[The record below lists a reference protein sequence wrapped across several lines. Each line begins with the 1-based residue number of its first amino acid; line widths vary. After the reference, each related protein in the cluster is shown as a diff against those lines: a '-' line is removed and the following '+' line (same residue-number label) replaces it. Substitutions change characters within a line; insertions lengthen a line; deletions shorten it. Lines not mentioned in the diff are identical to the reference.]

1 MEPTVTETQPAPAA
15 AAAPQAPPNPAAI
28 LQLIGRARFR
38 MRLQSSLEGATT
50 ATILAAATALFAIFA
65 MRTELVSGTVGL
77 YLLAAAG
84 VIIVAGAV
92 LGSLVRLD
100 DETIARRIDRA
111 SNLSDRL
118 STAIAFR
125 HTLATSGGPSA
136 IDAETNDLMVAAIR
150 DGVRAA
156 PRANLIAATPFR
168 LPKDLKAAFGFLAVS
183 ALAAGLAV
191 PAVDRLPKLFAA
203 DPELGRPGV
212 EVMLRGR
219 NLMTGLVTPV
229 AFNGTAAMVIGAP
242 GAAVTKSDKQT
253 GFVPQDASVYLGPAN
268 KGRPIVV
275 LDWKHDSI
283 KVRIPD
289 DAQAGQTFLTVYLP
303 DNLTLGPVA
312 FEVLASDDIRNFKE
326 DSVLLDADER
336 AYVESILAQL
346 KELAKRE
353 KIEDLDKF
361 IAKIEQLLKDAEQ
374 GKISKEQLLSELAK
388 AEDML
393 NAGQEPDQKEIA
405 KKLGEMGKELQK
417 NEVTKELGKAL
428 EKSDLEK
435 AKQELEDL
443 ARKLEKSAME
453 KQKEELEKK
462 LQDPKLSDKDKKE
475 LEKKLEQVKKDM
487 NKDMEKLKEQLE
499 DKDKKL
505 TDQEKKELQKKL
517 EAMKNE
523 KPLTEKQKEDLQKQL
538 ENVSKQMQKENEKD
552 KQKAEAQKQKL
563 KEEVRRLEKQKQ
575 EAKTDQERLTAERE
589 LNKKKD
595 ELQKLDKDQEKKN
608 QSAQREAL
616 KRLQRDMEKAAESL
630 QKPNKNET
638 QDEKDERERQ
648 ASQKLKDAARETGRV
663 DQDKRKQAQQK
674 KMSSQMDDLREAMR
688 RAKQKGNKG
697 PNDPFGK
704 QAKNKDF
711 GNRARGQKGN
721 GGAWRP
727 GQGNQ
732 PGQGQGNQP
741 GGQGN
746 QPGGQKWGTGTD
758 PNLEGDSTGKGGHT
772 KDNDLVGKTGDKGGS
787 RRETILA
794 AAQKGFASKSYQK
807 VYQDYSKIVEE
818 VMRNEKLPA
827 SYRRYVKMY
836 FSKIHPTGAPETV
849 PTNTSTNPK
858 P

>member
-1 MEPTVTETQPAPAA
+1 V
-15 AAAPQAPPNPAAI
+15 I
-28 LQLIGRARFR
+28 LQLIGRARAR
-38 MRLQSSLEGATT
+38 LRLQGALEGATT

-65 MRTELVSGTVGL
+65 MRIELVSGTVGMAM
-77 YLLAAAG
+77 LAS
-84 VIIVAGAV
+84 AGAMIV
-92 LGSLVRLD
+92 LGAVIGALVRLD

-118 STAIAFR
+118 STAIAFKDQ
-125 HTLATSGGPSA
+125 LATAPGSVSDP
-136 IDAETNDLMVAAIR
+136 ETNELMVAAIR

-191 PAVDRLPKLFAA
+191 PAMDRAPKLFHA
-203 DPELGRPGV
+203 DPEIGRPGA
-212 EVMLRGR
+212 EIHLRGA
-219 NLMTGLVTPV
+219 NLMTGLATPV
-229 AFNGTAAMVIGAP
+229 ASTKDATNVMGVP
-242 GAAVTKSDKQT
+242 GAKTGSPTA
-253 GFVPQDASVYLGPAN
+253 GFVPADGSVYLGPSG
-268 KGRPIVV
+268 KGRPIPV
-275 LDWKHDSI
+275 LDWRHDAI

-289 DAQAGQTFLTVYLP
+289 DAQPGQTSLTVYLP
-303 DNLTLGPVA
+303 NNVVLGPVA
-312 FEVLASDDIRNFKE
+312 FEVLSKDDIRNFKE

-346 KELAKRE
+346 KELAKKE
-353 KIEDLDKF
+353 KIEDLEKF

-374 GKISKEQLLSELAK
+374 GKISKEQLLAELAK
-388 AEDML
+388 AEELL
-393 NAGQEPDQKEIA
+393 NAGQEPDPKDIA

-417 NEVTKELGKAL
+417 SETTKELGKAL
-428 EKSDLEK
+428 EKQDLEK
-435 AKQELEDL
+435 AKEELEEL
-443 ARKLEKSAME
+443 ARRLEKSGLE

-462 LQDPKLSDKDKKE
+462 LADPKLSDKDRKE
-475 LEKKLEQVKKDM
+475 LEKKLEQVKKDL
-487 NKDMEKLKEQLE
+487 NKDMEDLRKLLE
-499 DKDKKL
+499 NDKDNKL
-505 TDQEKKELQKKL
+505 TDQEKKDLQKKL

-523 KPLTEKQKEDLQKQL
+523 KPLTDKQKEELQKQL
-538 ENVSKQMQKENEKD
+538 ENVSKQMQKQNDKD
-552 KQKAEAQKQKL
+552 KQQAEQKKQDLQK
-563 KEEVRRLEKQKQ
+563 EIRRLEKQKQ
-575 EAKTDQERLTAERE
+575 EAKNDQERLSAERE

-595 ELQKLDKDQEKKN
+595 ELQKLDKDQQKKD

-638 QDEKDERERQ
+638 QDEKDQRERQ

-663 DQDKRKQAQQK
+663 DQDKRKQASQQ

-697 PNDPFGK
+697 PQDPFGK

-711 GNRARGQKGN
+711 GNRARGGKGN
-721 GGAWRP
+721 QGAWRP

-732 PGQGQGNQP
+732 PGGQGNQP

-758 PNLEGDSTGKGGHT
+758 PNLDGDPTTKSGNT
-772 KDNDLVGKTGDKGGS
+772 KDDDLQAKSTGDKGGS

-794 AAQKGFASKSYQK
+794 AAQKGFASTSYKK

-849 PTNTSTNPK
+849 PQNTTTPNK
-858 P
+858 